1 MKYKVVHTTKYQ
13 YSEIAPVCH
22 NLVHLTPR
30 RTARQRPQEYRLVIS
45 PEPAHVTSR
54 QDYFGNESSYFS
66 IHLSHQA
73 LSVTASSLVTLTS
86 MERLNPAES
95 PAWETIRD
103 ELPAVNSPEL
113 LNAFQFVFDSPC
125 VKTFPDLTAYAAESF
140 AAGRPVLEAVA
151 ELNRRLYRDFRYDAK
166 ATSVTT
172 PVHEVFDHR
181 HGVCQDFAHVAI
193 GCLRSLGLS
202 ARYVSG
208 YLRTIPPPGKPRLV
222 GADASHAWF
231 AVYAGPLGWID
242 FDPTN
247 NLVVDTDH
255 ITLAWG
261 RDYSDVAPVRGVF
274 VGSGQH
280 TMTVSVDVEPLEETP
295 AE

>member
-1 MKYKVVHTTKYQ
+1 MKYQVTHATQYQ
-13 YSEIAPVCH
+13 YSEMTPVCY

-30 RTARQRPQEYRLVIS
+30 QSPRQRCREFRLAIA

-54 QDYFGNESSYFS
+54 QDYFGNQSSYFS
-66 IHLSHQA
+66 IHQSHEA
-73 LSVTASSLVTLTS
+73 LIVTASSLVTLTPVEPS
-86 MERLNPAES
+86 GAAKSPNWES
-95 PAWETIRD
+95 IRD
-103 ELPAVNSPEL
+103 ELPSLRSPEWL
-113 LNAFQFVFDSPC
+113 DAYQYSFDSPC
-125 VKTFPDLTAYAAESF
+125 VKTSAELAAYAAESF
-140 AAGRPVLEAVA
+140 LPQRGVLEAVA
-151 ELNRRLYRDFRYDAK
+151 DLNRRIHRDFRYDPQ

-172 PVHEVFDHR
+172 PVHEVFRHR

-193 GCLRSLGLS
+193 GCLRSLGLA

-208 YLRTIPPPGKPRLV
+208 YLRTIPPPGQVRLV

-231 AVYAGPLGWID
+231 AVYAGASGWID

-247 NLVVDTDH
+247 NLLVDTDH

-274 VGSGQH
+274 VGAGHH
-280 TMTVSVDVEPLEETP
+280 TMTVSVDVQPLDE
-295 AE
+295 